1 MKNKLQ
7 LQDFT
12 FFINILKDSN
22 KWNIDDLTKKLGK
35 DIETI
40 VYMLNIMSEVYSVNG
55 ENFIDFE
62 IDSSENVIFFEYS
75 STFKELN
82 TITDFEL
89 FKIYNL
95 LKSNQNLNIQN
106 INKKDYKN
114 FSKIL
119 DMYFDEKSNI
129 EFEDNLSIHL
139 LTDINIEYLKI
150 GYDDPKTYSIKPI
163 SISNNQ
169 DGNVLEAIDLI
180 DNKVKTFLINRI
192 IEVNELNLISSSNKE
207 KINSIEVKFKY
218 KNENFSNKLDKDNT
232 FFKDGLCI
240 YTFRDFNVALE
251 FFFEHFQELQIVSPN
266 KLKIEFNKRINNL
279 VDMINLWVLLN
290 FWLYYL
296 SPWG

>member
-1 MKNKLQ
+1 MKNKLH

-62 IDSSENVIFFEYS
+62 IDSSENLIFFEYS

-119 DMYFDEKSNI
+119 DMYFVEKSNI

-266 KLKIEFNKRINNL
+266 KLKIEFNKRINDL
-279 VDMINLWVLLN
+279 VDMINL
-290 FWLYYL
+290 
-296 SPWG
+296 

>member
-12 FFINILKDSN
+12 FFINILKDRN
-22 KWNIDDLTKKLGK
+22 KWKLDDLTKKLGK

-106 INKKDYKN
+106 INKKDYNN
-114 FSKIL
+114 FLKIL

-279 VDMINLWVLLN
+279 VDMINL
-290 FWLYYL
+290 
-296 SPWG
+296 

>member
-22 KWNIDDLTKKLGK
+22 KWKIDDLTKKLGK

-150 GYDDPKTYSIKPI
+150 GYDYPKTYSIKPI

-266 KLKIEFNKRINNL
+266 KLKIEFNKRINHL
-279 VDMINLWVLLN
+279 VDMINL
-290 FWLYYL
+290 
-296 SPWG
+296 

>member
-62 IDSSENVIFFEYS
+62 IDSSENIISFEYS

-106 INKKDYKN
+106 INKKDYNN
-114 FSKIL
+114 FLKIL

-169 DGNVLEAIDLI
+169 DGNVIEAIDLI

-279 VDMINLWVLLN
+279 VDMINL
-290 FWLYYL
+290 
-296 SPWG
+296 

>member
-62 IDSSENVIFFEYS
+62 IDSSENLIFFEYS

-119 DMYFDEKSNI
+119 DMYFVEKSNI

-180 DNKVKTFLINRI
+180 DSKVKTFLINRI

-279 VDMINLWVLLN
+279 VDMINL
-290 FWLYYL
+290 
-296 SPWG
+296 

>member
-40 VYMLNIMSEVYSVNG
+40 VYMLNIMSEIYSVNG

-106 INKKDYKN
+106 INKKDYNN
-114 FSKIL
+114 FLKIL

-150 GYDDPKTYSIKPI
+150 GYDDPKSYSIKPI

-279 VDMINLWVLLN
+279 VDMINL
-290 FWLYYL
+290 
-296 SPWG
+296 

>member
-75 STFKELN
+75 PTFKELN

-106 INKKDYKN
+106 INKKDYNN
-114 FSKIL
+114 FLKIL

-279 VDMINLWVLLN
+279 VDMINL
-290 FWLYYL
+290 
-296 SPWG
+296 

>member
-62 IDSSENVIFFEYS
+62 IDSSENIVSFEYS

-106 INKKDYKN
+106 INKKDYNN
-114 FSKIL
+114 FLKIL

-129 EFEDNLSIHL
+129 EFEDNLTIHL

-279 VDMINLWVLLN
+279 VDMINL
-290 FWLYYL
+290 
-296 SPWG
+296 

>member
-12 FFINILKDSN
+12 FFINILKNSN

-106 INKKDYKN
+106 INKKDYNN
-114 FSKIL
+114 FLKIL

-150 GYDDPKTYSIKPI
+150 GYDEPKTYSIKPI

-279 VDMINLWVLLN
+279 VDMINL
-290 FWLYYL
+290 
-296 SPWG
+296 

>member
-12 FFINILKDSN
+12 FFINILNDSN

-40 VYMLNIMSEVYSVNG
+40 VYMLNIMSEIYSVNG

-62 IDSSENVIFFEYS
+62 IDSSENLIFFEYS

-106 INKKDYKN
+106 INKKDYNN
-114 FSKIL
+114 FLKIL

>member
-106 INKKDYKN
+106 INKKDYNN
-114 FSKIL
+114 FLKIL

-150 GYDDPKTYSIKPI
+150 GYDYSKTYSIKPI
-163 SISNNQ
+163 SVSNNQ
-169 DGNVLEAIDLI
+169 DGSVIEAIDLI

-279 VDMINLWVLLN
+279 VDMINL
-290 FWLYYL
+290 
-296 SPWG
+296 

>member
-62 IDSSENVIFFEYS
+62 IDSSENLIFFEYS

-106 INKKDYKN
+106 INKKDYNN
-114 FSKIL
+114 FLKIL

-266 KLKIEFNKRINNL
+266 KLKFEFNKRINNL
-279 VDMINLWVLLN
+279 VDMINL
-290 FWLYYL
+290 
-296 SPWG
+296 

>member
-106 INKKDYKN
+106 INKKDYNN
-114 FSKIL
+114 FLKIL

-150 GYDDPKTYSIKPI
+150 GYDYSKTYSIKPI

-266 KLKIEFNKRINNL
+266 KLKFEFNKRINNL
-279 VDMINLWVLLN
+279 VDMINL
-290 FWLYYL
+290 
-296 SPWG
+296 

>member
-22 KWNIDDLTKKLGK
+22 KWKIDDLTKKLGK

-119 DMYFDEKSNI
+119 DMYFDEKSNL
-129 EFEDNLSIHL
+129 ESEDNLTIHL

-279 VDMINLWVLLN
+279 VDMINL
-290 FWLYYL
+290 
-296 SPWG
+296 

>member
-22 KWNIDDLTKKLGK
+22 KWNIDDLTEKLGK

-62 IDSSENVIFFEYS
+62 IDSSENIISFEYS

-95 LKSNQNLNIQN
+95 LKSNQILNVQN
-106 INKKDYKN
+106 INKTDYNK
-114 FSKIL
+114 FLKIL
-119 DMYFDEKSNI
+119 DMYFDEKSNV
-129 EFEDNLSIHL
+129 EFEDNLTIDL

-150 GYDDPKTYSIKPI
+150 GYDNPKTYSIKPI

-180 DNKVKTFLINRI
+180 DRKVKTFLINRI
-192 IEVNELNLISSSNKE
+192 IEVTEFNLINSSNKE

-218 KNENFSNKLDKDNT
+218 KNEGFLNKLDKDNT

-279 VDMINLWVLLN
+279 VDMINL
-290 FWLYYL
+290 
-296 SPWG
+296 

>member
-22 KWNIDDLTKKLGK
+22 KWKIDDLTKKLGK

-40 VYMLNIMSEVYSVNG
+40 VYMLNIMSEIYSVNG

-62 IDSSENVIFFEYS
+62 IDSSENLIFFEYS

-106 INKKDYKN
+106 INKKDYNN
-114 FSKIL
+114 FLKIL

-150 GYDDPKTYSIKPI
+150 GYDYPKTYSIKPI

-240 YTFRDFNVALE
+240 YTFRDFNVALD

-266 KLKIEFNKRINNL
+266 KLKIEFNKRINHL
-279 VDMINLWVLLN
+279 VDMINL
-290 FWLYYL
+290 
-296 SPWG
+296 

>member
-22 KWNIDDLTKKLGK
+22 KWKIDDLTKKLGK

-62 IDSSENVIFFEYS
+62 IDSSENLIFFEYS

-119 DMYFDEKSNI
+119 DMYFDEKSNK

-139 LTDINIEYLKI
+139 LTDVNIEYLKI

-279 VDMINLWVLLN
+279 VDMINL
-290 FWLYYL
+290 
-296 SPWG
+296 

>member
-22 KWNIDDLTKKLGK
+22 KWKIDDLTKKLGK
-35 DIETI
+35 DVETI

-75 STFKELN
+75 PTFKELN

-106 INKKDYKN
+106 INKKDYNN
-114 FSKIL
+114 FLKIL

-139 LTDINIEYLKI
+139 LTDINIDYLKI
-150 GYDDPKTYSIKPI
+150 GYDEPKTYSIKPI

-279 VDMINLWVLLN
+279 VDMINL
-290 FWLYYL
+290 
-296 SPWG
+296 

>member
-62 IDSSENVIFFEYS
+62 IDSSDNVIFFEYS
-75 STFKELN
+75 STFKDLN

-279 VDMINLWVLLN
+279 VDMINL
-290 FWLYYL
+290 
-296 SPWG
+296 

>member
-62 IDSSENVIFFEYS
+62 IDSSENLIFFEYS

-114 FSKIL
+114 FSNIL

-139 LTDINIEYLKI
+139 LTDINIDYLKKLYGSFDIQLFDNSNNKYVTSHFIFNKVVYKKLKFHDRVKDLVEYLRTKYFLSKQEKYLNVEIIEKYKKDYDRSIPFKNLNLRDFLKNDMLEKLI
-150 GYDDPKTYSIKPI
+150 GKLWKLILSIKFQI
-163 SISNNQ
+163 YSNSHNHK
-169 DGNVLEAIDLI
+169 I
-180 DNKVKTFLINRI
+180 
-192 IEVNELNLISSSNKE
+192 LNIW
-207 KINSIEVKFKY
+207 I
-218 KNENFSNKLDKDNT
+218 T
-232 FFKDGLCI
+232 I
-240 YTFRDFNVALE
+240 Y
-251 FFFEHFQELQIVSPN
+251 
-266 KLKIEFNKRINNL
+266 
-279 VDMINLWVLLN
+279 
-290 FWLYYL
+290 
-296 SPWG
+296 

>member
-22 KWNIDDLTKKLGK
+22 KWKIDDLTKKLGK

-62 IDSSENVIFFEYS
+62 IDSSENLIFFEYS

-169 DGNVLEAIDLI
+169 DGNVLEAVDLI

-279 VDMINLWVLLN
+279 VDMINL
-290 FWLYYL
+290 
-296 SPWG
+296 

>member
-106 INKKDYKN
+106 INKKDYNN
-114 FSKIL
+114 FLKIL

-163 SISNNQ
+163 SISNNH

-180 DNKVKTFLINRI
+180 DNKVKTYIINRI

-279 VDMINLWVLLN
+279 VDMINL
-290 FWLYYL
+290 
-296 SPWG
+296 

>member
-106 INKKDYKN
+106 INKKDYNN
-114 FSKIL
+114 FLKIL

-150 GYDDPKTYSIKPI
+150 GYDYPKTYSIKPI

-266 KLKIEFNKRINNL
+266 KLKTEFNKRINNL
-279 VDMINLWVLLN
+279 VDMINL
-290 FWLYYL
+290 
-296 SPWG
+296 

>member
-106 INKKDYKN
+106 INKKDYIN
-114 FSKIL
+114 FLKIL
-119 DMYFDEKSNI
+119 DMYFDKKSNI
-129 EFEDNLSIHL
+129 KFEDNLSIHL

-150 GYDDPKTYSIKPI
+150 GYDYSKTYSIKPI

-279 VDMINLWVLLN
+279 VDMINL
-290 FWLYYL
+290 
-296 SPWG
+296 

>member
-22 KWNIDDLTKKLGK
+22 KWKIDDLTKKLGK

-62 IDSSENVIFFEYS
+62 IDSSENIIFFEYS

-106 INKKDYKN
+106 INKKDYNN
-114 FSKIL
+114 FLKIL

-279 VDMINLWVLLN
+279 VDMINL
-290 FWLYYL
+290 
-296 SPWG
+296 

>member
-22 KWNIDDLTKKLGK
+22 KWKIDDLTKKLGK

-62 IDSSENVIFFEYS
+62 IDSSENLIFFEYS

-150 GYDDPKTYSIKPI
+150 GYNDPKTYSIKPI

-218 KNENFSNKLDKDNT
+218 KNENFSNKLDKDNI

-266 KLKIEFNKRINNL
+266 KLKIEFNKRINHL
-279 VDMINLWVLLN
+279 VDMINL
-290 FWLYYL
+290 
-296 SPWG
+296 

>member
-62 IDSSENVIFFEYS
+62 IDSSKNVIFFEYS

-150 GYDDPKTYSIKPI
+150 GYDYSKTYSIKPI

-279 VDMINLWVLLN
+279 VDMINL
-290 FWLYYL
+290 
-296 SPWG
+296 

>member
-22 KWNIDDLTKKLGK
+22 KWKIDDLTKKLGK

-266 KLKIEFNKRINNL
+266 KLKLEFNKRINNL
-279 VDMINLWVLLN
+279 VDMINL
-290 FWLYYL
+290 
-296 SPWG
+296 

>member
-22 KWNIDDLTKKLGK
+22 KWKIDDLTKKLGK

-62 IDSSENVIFFEYS
+62 IDSSENLIFFEYS

-82 TITDFEL
+82 TITDFEF

-106 INKKDYKN
+106 INKKDYNN
-114 FSKIL
+114 FLKIL

-279 VDMINLWVLLN
+279 VDMINL
-290 FWLYYL
+290 
-296 SPWG
+296 

>member
-106 INKKDYKN
+106 INKKDYNN
-114 FSKIL
+114 FLKIL

-150 GYDDPKTYSIKPI
+150 GYDYSKTYSIKPI

-180 DNKVKTFLINRI
+180 DSKVKTFLINRI
-192 IEVNELNLISSSNKE
+192 IEVNEFKLISSSSKE

-279 VDMINLWVLLN
+279 VDMINL
-290 FWLYYL
+290 
-296 SPWG
+296 

>member
-22 KWNIDDLTKKLGK
+22 KWKIDDLTKKLGK

-192 IEVNELNLISSSNKE
+192 IEVNELDLISSSNKE

-279 VDMINLWVLLN
+279 VDMINL
-290 FWLYYL
+290 
-296 SPWG
+296 

>member
-62 IDSSENVIFFEYS
+62 FDSSENLIFFEYS

-95 LKSNQNLNIQN
+95 MKNNQNLNIQN
-106 INKKDYKN
+106 INKKDYNN
-114 FSKIL
+114 FLKIL

-279 VDMINLWVLLN
+279 VDMINL
-290 FWLYYL
+290 
-296 SPWG
+296 

>member
-106 INKKDYKN
+106 INKKDYNN
-114 FSKIL
+114 FLKIL

-192 IEVNELNLISSSNKE
+192 IEVKEFNLISSSNKE

-279 VDMINLWVLLN
+279 VDMINL
-290 FWLYYL
+290 
-296 SPWG
+296 

>member
-1 MKNKLQ
+1 MKNELQ

-62 IDSSENVIFFEYS
+62 IDSSDNVIFFEYS

-106 INKKDYKN
+106 INKKDYNN
-114 FSKIL
+114 FLKIL

-279 VDMINLWVLLN
+279 VDMINL
-290 FWLYYL
+290 
-296 SPWG
+296 

>member
-12 FFINILKDSN
+12 FFINILRDSN
-22 KWNIDDLTKKLGK
+22 KWDIDDLTKKLGK

-62 IDSSENVIFFEYS
+62 IDSSENLIFFEYS

-180 DNKVKTFLINRI
+180 DNKVKTFLIYRI

-279 VDMINLWVLLN
+279 VDMINL
-290 FWLYYL
+290 
-296 SPWG
+296 

>member
-12 FFINILKDSN
+12 FFINVLKDSN
-22 KWNIDDLTKKLGK
+22 KWNIDDLTEKLGI

-279 VDMINLWVLLN
+279 VDMINL
-290 FWLYYL
+290 
-296 SPWG
+296 

>member
-22 KWNIDDLTKKLGK
+22 KWKIDDLTKKLGK

-75 STFKELN
+75 PTFKELN

-180 DNKVKTFLINRI
+180 DSKVKTFLINRI

-279 VDMINLWVLLN
+279 VDMINL
-290 FWLYYL
+290 
-296 SPWG
+296 

>member
-22 KWNIDDLTKKLGK
+22 KWKIDDLTKKLGK

-150 GYDDPKTYSIKPI
+150 GYDYPKTYSIKPI

-192 IEVNELNLISSSNKE
+192 IEVNELNLINSSNKD
-207 KINSIEVKFKY
+207 KVNSIEVKFKY
-218 KNENFSNKLDKDNT
+218 KNENFLNKLDKDNT

-279 VDMINLWVLLN
+279 VDMINL
-290 FWLYYL
+290 
-296 SPWG
+296 